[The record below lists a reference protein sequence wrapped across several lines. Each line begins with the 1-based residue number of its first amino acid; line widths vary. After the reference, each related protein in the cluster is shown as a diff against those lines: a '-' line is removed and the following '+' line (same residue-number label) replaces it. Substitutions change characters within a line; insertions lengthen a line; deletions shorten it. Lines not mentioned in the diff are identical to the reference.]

1 MGKECWGGDFMG
13 KHYKKHNR
21 DEGNNNGK
29 GNLDMNQMGNLFNMD
44 PNQLSGLLNNV
55 DLSQLSSMLQGM
67 GGGNSGGGSNSG
79 AAPGAQQAG
88 QDKRMEL
95 LNAIR
100 PLVDAEK
107 SQLIDSIIQIYNIS
121 RIMKK

>member
-1 MGKECWGGDFMG
+1 MG
-13 KHYKKHNR
+13 KHSKKHSR
-21 DEGNNNGK
+21 GEGSNATNNFD
-29 GNLDMNQMGNLFNMD
+29 LSQMGNLLNMD

-67 GGGNSGGGSNSG
+67 NSGSGGGSASTPQG
-79 AAPGAQQAG
+79 SY
-88 QDKRMEL
+88 DKRLEL
-95 LNAIR
+95 LNAMK

>member
-1 MGKECWGGDFMG
+1 MA
-13 KHYKKHNR
+13 KHRKHNR
-21 DEGNNNGK
+21 QQGGDNTNNF
-29 GNLDMNQMGNLFNMD
+29 DMSQMGNLLNMN

-55 DLSQLSSMLQGM
+55 DLNQLSSMFQGM
-67 GGGNSGGGSNSG
+67 SSNSGGSENTGGNVQQPSG
-79 AAPGAQQAG
+79 
-88 QDKRMEL
+88 DKRMDI

-121 RIMKK
+121 RIIKR

>member
-13 KHYKKHNR
+13 KHNKKHNR
-21 DEGNNNGK
+21 YDGNNSGK
-29 GNLDMNQMGNLFNMD
+29 SNADMNQMGNLFNMD

-67 GGGNSGGGSNSG
+67 GGGNSSGSGNSS
-79 AAPGAQQAG
+79 AAPGGQQEG